1 MPTFILELSWT
12 DQGIRTVKDVPKRGQ
27 IGRELAKKF
36 GAEVKQIFFTSGHSD
51 ILVIVEAPN
60 GDDVVKMA
68 LAIAGQ
74 GNART
79 HMKRAWTE
87 AEMAKIVSELP

>member
-1 MPTFILELSWT
+1 MPTFILALSWT
-12 DQGIRTVKDVPKRGQ
+12 DQGIRSVKDAPKRGQ

-36 GAEVKQIFFTSGHSD
+36 GVEVKQIFFTSGETD
-51 ILVIVEAPN
+51 ILVFVEAAN
-60 GDDVVKMA
+60 GDDVAKTA

-79 HMKRAWTE
+79 RIMRAWTE
-87 AEMAKIVSELP
+87 AEMHKMISELP

>member
-1 MPTFILELSWT
+1 
-12 DQGIRTVKDVPKRGQ
+12 
-27 IGRELAKKF
+27 
-36 GAEVKQIFFTSGHSD
+36 
-51 ILVIVEAPN
+51 LVIAEAPN
-60 GDDVVKMA
+60 GDDVVKTA

-79 HMKRAWTE
+79 NMKRAWTE